1 MSTRRTTLFSAALI
15 AVASMAIGMTIASR
29 FNLTPM
35 SSAQTSQAPAFN
47 STPITGTIDAS
58 TFRNIAQAQT
68 AMVVNIRTESQQ
80 SNELNDFFGGDDFF
94 RRFFGQPSPE
104 QQQPREETAGS
115 LVTDRSCQHMCK

>member
-1 MSTRRTTLFSAALI
+1 
-15 AVASMAIGMTIASR
+15 
-29 FNLTPM
+29 M

-47 STPITGTIDAS
+47 SAPITGTIDAS

-80 SNELNDFFGGDDFF
+80 SNELNEFFGGDDFF

-104 QQQPREETAGS
+104 QQQPRESA
-115 LVTDRSCQHMCK
+115 RSTPA